1 MKNAQELRMMLKES
15 YELSKQSRL
24 DAQKHRR
31 YFDGDQLSAEIHEV
45 LNSRGQPVKW
55 ENIYQKI
62 GNKILGYKM
71 TSKQMVKVGGRQRND
86 MGVAQL
92 LTDICASIPDSTD
105 YNAHKERA
113 DEDLMITG
121 QSVMECSIH
130 TLPMRDIE
138 GKNEKEVRGYHVPF
152 DEAFTDP
159 YSKAPDYTDARYI
172 HRVRWIDRDALY
184 QYFDTA
190 KVDALLNQHNY
201 TNDWNLYEYRQKSGM
216 RDPSRDRIMVT
227 YTWCREYDKEA
238 QRSVIRW
245 YVWSNNVILSHG
257 NNPYQF
263 DRFPFIVRKLY
274 HNNGVMRGI
283 FHDIMPIQDSI
294 NFMHLRIANM
304 LGSVKLLFEAG
315 AVDDAQLF
323 AEEYSKDDAVVMLRD
338 GALSENKIKEI
349 KHSAE
354 IQHLMQL
361 IIDAR
366 RQAEQIVGLND
377 EALGAAVNRMSGYAI
392 EQRQNAGMVGLQ
404 RFLNTSAKVDEDFY
418 KTAIEFVQQFYDAE
432 QIIRII
438 EPNQAE
444 QYLTINEIERDGYGA
459 AVREGNGIMKR
470 KNKITLGRYDITIS
484 MVPANRGA
492 IGERY
497 KNGVELMKML
507 GQIDPELAT
516 AYLPELMADVE
527 SPSADKIRKMIEER
541 AKAAAENPKAQAQEQ
556 MQEQTI
562 QLQMQQMQSKIKE
575 LESKSMMNAAKAQK
589 MISESAGGF
598 GMVEEAMGQN
608 IQEDGE
614 VA

>member
-1 MKNAQELRMMLKES
+1 MKTANELRMMLKES
-15 YELSKQSRL
+15 YELSKQSRM

-31 YFDGDQLSAEIHEV
+31 YFDGDQLSAEVLEV

-121 QSVMECSIH
+121 QSVMECCIH
-130 TLPMRDIE
+130 TLPMMDIE
-138 GKNEKEVRGYHVPF
+138 GKNEKEIRGYHVPF
-152 DEAFTDP
+152 DEFFGDP
-159 YSKAPDYTDARYI
+159 YSKAPDGSDSRYN

-184 QYFDTA
+184 QYFDPK
-190 KVDALLNQHNY
+190 KVDALLNQYNY
-201 TNDWNLYEYRQKSGM
+201 TNDWNLYEHRQKSGM
-216 RDPSRDRIMVT
+216 RDTSRDRIMVT

-245 YVWSNNVILSHG
+245 YIWSNTTILAHG
-257 NNPYQF
+257 NNPYLF
-263 DRFPFIVRKLY
+263 DRFPFVIRKLY
-274 HNNGVMRGI
+274 HNNGVLRGI

-304 LGSVKLLFEAG
+304 LGSVKLLYEAD
-315 AVDDAQLF
+315 AVEDGQLF
-323 AEEYSKDDAVVMLRD
+323 ADEYSKDDAVVMLRS

-349 KHSAE
+349 KHNAE

-404 RFLNTSAKVDEDFY
+404 RFLNTSAKLDEDFY
-418 KTAIEFVQQFYDAE
+418 RTAIEFIQQFYDAE
-432 QIIRII
+432 QIIRIV

-444 QYLTINEIERDGYGA
+444 QYLTINEIERDEYKA
-459 AVREGNGIMKR
+459 AVREPDGSMKR
-470 KNKITLGRYDITIS
+470 KNKITVGRYDITIS
-484 MVPANRGA
+484 MAPANRGA

-507 GQIDPELAT
+507 GQIDPQLAK
-516 AYLPELMADVE
+516 AFLPELMDDVE
-527 SPSADKIRKMIEER
+527 SPSADKIRKMIEEMD
-541 AKAAAENPKAQAQEQ
+541 KAPKDDTGAQ
-556 MQEQTI
+556 MQQQGV

-575 LESKSMMNAAKAQK
+575 LESKSMVNAAKAQK
-589 MISESAGGF
+589 LLNESGP
-598 GMVEEAMGQN
+598 MVEESEAMGQE
-608 IQEDGE
+608 IEE
-614 VA
+614 VVA

>member
-15 YELSKQSRL
+15 YELSKNGRL

-31 YFDGDQLSAEIHEV
+31 YFDGDQLSGEVLEV

-55 ENIYQKI
+55 ENLYQKI

-71 TSKQMVKVGGRQRND
+71 TAKQMVKVGGRQRND

-138 GKNEKEVRGYHVPF
+138 GKNEKEIRGYHVPF

-159 YSKAPDYTDARYI
+159 YSKAPDYSDARYI

-184 QYFDTA
+184 QYFDA
-190 KVDALLNQHNY
+190 DKVDALLNQHNY
-201 TNDWNLYEYRQKSGM
+201 TNDWNLYEHRQKSGM

-227 YTWCREYDKEA
+227 YTWCREYDKVA
-238 QRSVIRW
+238 QRSKICW
-245 YVWSNNVILSHG
+245 YVWSNNVILSSG
-257 NNPYQF
+257 DNPYRF
-263 DRFPFIVRKLY
+263 DRFPFVVRKLY

-404 RFLNTSAKVDEDFY
+404 RFLNTSSKVDEDFY

-432 QIIRII
+432 QIIRIV

-459 AVREGNGIMKR
+459 AVREKDGAMKR
-470 KNKITLGRYDITIS
+470 KNKITVGRYDITVS
-484 MVPANRGA
+484 MAPANRGA

-497 KNGVELMKML
+497 KNGVELMKMIA
-507 GQIDPELAT
+507 QINPKLAE
-516 AYLPELMADVE
+516 AFLPELMDDVE
-527 SPSADKIRKMIEER
+527 SPSAAKIRTMIEEM
-541 AKAAAENPKAQAQEQ
+541 AKAPKDDQAAQ
-556 MQEQTI
+556 MQQQSV

-575 LESKSMMNAAKAQK
+575 LESKAMLNASKAQK
-589 MISESAGGF
+589 NMAESGGMYES
-598 GMVEEAMGQN
+598 GGEETMGQPVEEAS
-608 IQEDGE
+608 
-614 VA
+614 